1 VLLLLLAGHAPL
13 IGPPAPDPEL
23 APPATSGRAAS
34 GSAAPGQTP
43 PGQAIAEALESFRKA
58 GATLHV
64 VVLGGAD
71 GFPFTSLRKVAE
83 ETGGE
88 FVVAAS
94 AADVEDTCRRLSES
108 LQHQYLLSYAPAN
121 PDREGWRSI
130 ELRPRPP
137 GLVVQ
142 ARRTCFAA
150 QPPQRP

>member
-1 VLLLLLAGHAPL
+1 
-13 IGPPAPDPEL
+13 
-23 APPATSGRAAS
+23 
-34 GSAAPGQTP
+34 
-43 PGQAIAEALESFRKA
+43 AEALESFRKA

-150 QPPQRP
+150 QPQQRP